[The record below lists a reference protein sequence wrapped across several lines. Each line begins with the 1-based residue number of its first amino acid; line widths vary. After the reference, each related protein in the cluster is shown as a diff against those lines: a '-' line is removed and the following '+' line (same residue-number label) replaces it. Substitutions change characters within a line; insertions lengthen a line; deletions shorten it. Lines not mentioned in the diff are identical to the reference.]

1 MLDRHE
7 AKVHRSVLSKVFAR
21 PENAVSLFSILSM
34 FTNMQES
41 VVNSTHSLDPY
52 GAVGVQT
59 IHEALEDS
67 MCLQALTRSLL
78 DTLQGKYDD
87 LQQQAL
93 SGEGDVAS
101 ENEVTKR
108 NIEKYVASQHSIGL
122 RRIVG
127 IVIIMGR
134 MLNEYSLIL
143 SIENIRKDVDANIET
158 FNNPHSKTFFQS
170 NIEQLTAIY
179 QLLFIL
185 PSLRPFIPD
194 KFPDAAVFEPQPTS
208 TLPSNGIKSES
219 DESMESK
226 DAAPACFDRV
236 PRSLSSIPFAIQSK
250 SELKMASPVKI
261 QY

>member
-1 MLDRHE
+1 
-7 AKVHRSVLSKVFAR
+7 
-21 PENAVSLFSILSM
+21 
-34 FTNMQES
+34 MQES

-87 LQQQAL
+87 LQQQSL

-108 NIEKYVASQHSIGL
+108 NIE
-122 RRIVG
+122 
-127 IVIIMGR
+127 
-134 MLNEYSLIL
+134 NLIL
-143 SIENIRKDVDANIET
+143 SIENIRRDIDANIET
-158 FNNPHSKTFFQS
+158 FNNPHTKTFFQS

-194 KFPDAAVFEPQPTS
+194 KFPNGAVFDAQPTS

-219 DESMESK
+219 DESMDSK